1 MAKKLEMLYDG
12 KAKQIFATDD
22 PNLAII
28 HYKDNASAYK
38 GLKTGTIEGKGI
50 INNRVSNHLMK
61 MLEKHGIESHVVEQ
75 ISDRETLVRRVD
87 IIPVALVVRN
97 VAAGSL
103 ARRIGYEEG
112 TRLASTVVELCYK
125 SEELG
130 DPLINHTHVY
140 AMGLATPEEM
150 ETIEAMALKINRILS
165 DYLRTLDIEL
175 VDCKMEFGRY
185 EGRIVLADEI
195 SPDSGRF
202 WDIKTNEKLDKDR
215 FRWDLGEV
223 EEAYQE
229 VLNRILESEK
239 GK

>member
-22 PNLAII
+22 PKLAII
-28 HYKDNASAYK
+28 HYKDNTSAHN
-38 GLKTGTIEGKGI
+38 GLKTGMIEGKGI

-61 MLEKHGIESHVVEQ
+61 MLERHGIESHVVEQ
-75 ISDRETLVRRVD
+75 LSDRETLVRRVE
-87 IIPVALVVRN
+87 IIPVELVVRN
-97 VAAGSL
+97 IAAGSL
-103 ARRIGYEEG
+103 AKRIGYPEG
-112 TRLASTVVELCYK
+112 TRLASTVVDLCYK
-125 SEELG
+125 NEELG
-130 DPLINHTHVY
+130 DPMINHTHVY

-150 ETIEAMALKINRILS
+150 KTMETMALRINQILS
-165 DYLRTLDIEL
+165 DYLHTLDIEL

-185 EGRIVLADEI
+185 EGRILLADEI
-195 SPDSGRF
+195 SPDSGRL

-215 FRWDLGEV
+215 FRWDLGDV

-239 GK
+239 A

>member
-22 PNLAII
+22 LKLAII
-28 HYKDNASAYK
+28 HYKDNTSAYN
-38 GLKTGTIEGKGI
+38 GLKTGMIEGKGI

-61 MLEKHGIESHVVEQ
+61 MLERHGIESHVVEQ
-75 ISDRETLVRRVD
+75 ISDRDTLVRRVE
-87 IIPVALVVRN
+87 IIPVELVVRN
-97 VAAGSL
+97 IAAGSL
-103 ARRIGYEEG
+103 AKRIGYPEG

-125 SEELG
+125 NEELG
-130 DPLINHTHVY
+130 DPMINHTHVY

-150 ETIEAMALKINRILS
+150 KTMETMALRINQILS
-165 DYLRTLDIEL
+165 DYLHTLDIEL

-185 EGRIVLADEI
+185 EGRILLADEI
-195 SPDSGRF
+195 SPDSGRL

-215 FRWDLGEV
+215 FRWDLGDV

-239 GK
+239 A

>member
-22 PNLAII
+22 PKLAII
-28 HYKDNASAYK
+28 HYKDNTSAYN
-38 GLKTGTIEGKGI
+38 GLKTGMIEGKGI

-61 MLEKHGIESHVVEQ
+61 MLERHGIESHVVEQ
-75 ISDRETLVRRVD
+75 LSDRETLVRRVE
-87 IIPVALVVRN
+87 IIPVELVVRN
-97 VAAGSL
+97 IAAGSL
-103 ARRIGYEEG
+103 AKRIGYPEG

-125 SEELG
+125 NEELG
-130 DPLINHTHVY
+130 DPMINHTHVY

-150 ETIEAMALKINRILS
+150 KTMETMALRINQILS
-165 DYLRTLDIEL
+165 DYLHTLDIEL

-185 EGRIVLADEI
+185 EGRILLADEI
-195 SPDSGRF
+195 SPDSGRL

-215 FRWDLGEV
+215 FRWDLGDV

-239 GK
+239 A

>member
-22 PNLAII
+22 PKLAII
-28 HYKDNASAYK
+28 HYKDNTSAYN
-38 GLKTGTIEGKGI
+38 GLKTGMIEGKGI

-61 MLEKHGIESHVVEQ
+61 MLERHGIESHVVEQ
-75 ISDRETLVRRVD
+75 LSDRETLVRRVE
-87 IIPVALVVRN
+87 IIPVELVVRN
-97 VAAGSL
+97 IAAGSL
-103 ARRIGYEEG
+103 AKRIGYPEG

-125 SEELG
+125 NEELG
-130 DPLINHTHVY
+130 DPMINHTHVY

-150 ETIEAMALKINRILS
+150 KTMETMALKINQILS
-165 DYLRTLDIEL
+165 DYLHTLDIEL

-185 EGRIVLADEI
+185 EGRILLADEI
-195 SPDSGRF
+195 SPDSGRL

-215 FRWDLGEV
+215 FRWDLGDV

-239 GK
+239 A

>member
-22 PNLAII
+22 PKLAII
-28 HYKDNASAYK
+28 HYKDNTSAYN
-38 GLKTGTIEGKGI
+38 GLKTGKIEGKGI

-61 MLEKHGIESHVVEQ
+61 MLERHGIESHVVEQ
-75 ISDRETLVRRVD
+75 LSDRDTLVRRVE
-87 IIPVALVVRN
+87 IIPVELVVRN
-97 VAAGSL
+97 IAAGSL
-103 ARRIGYEEG
+103 AKRIGYPEG

-125 SEELG
+125 NEELG
-130 DPLINHTHVY
+130 DPMINHTHVY
-140 AMGLATPEEM
+140 AMGLATPEELKTM
-150 ETIEAMALKINRILS
+150 ETMALRINQILS
-165 DYLRTLDIEL
+165 DYLHTLDIEL

-185 EGRIVLADEI
+185 EGRILLADEI
-195 SPDSGRF
+195 SPDSGRL

-215 FRWDLGEV
+215 FRWDLGDV

-239 GK
+239 A

>member
-22 PNLAII
+22 PKLSII
-28 HYKDNASAYK
+28 HYKDNTSAYN
-38 GLKTGTIEGKGI
+38 GLKTGMIEGKGI

-61 MLEKHGIESHVVEQ
+61 MLERHGIESHVVEQ
-75 ISDRETLVRRVD
+75 LSDRETLVRRVE
-87 IIPVALVVRN
+87 IIPVELVVRN
-97 VAAGSL
+97 IAAGSL
-103 ARRIGYEEG
+103 AKRIGYPEG

-125 SEELG
+125 NEELG
-130 DPLINHTHVY
+130 DPMINHTHVY

-150 ETIEAMALKINRILS
+150 KTMETMALRINQILS
-165 DYLRTLDIEL
+165 DYLHTLDIEL

-185 EGRIVLADEI
+185 EGRILLADEI
-195 SPDSGRF
+195 SPDSGRL

-215 FRWDLGEV
+215 FRWDLGDV

-239 GK
+239 A

>member
-22 PNLAII
+22 PKLAII
-28 HYKDNASAYK
+28 HYKDNTSAYN
-38 GLKTGTIEGKGI
+38 GLKTGKIEGKGI

-61 MLEKHGIESHVVEQ
+61 MLERHGIESHVVEQ
-75 ISDRETLVRRVD
+75 LSDRDTLVRRVE
-87 IIPVALVVRN
+87 IIPVELVVRN
-97 VAAGSL
+97 IAAGSL
-103 ARRIGYEEG
+103 AKRIGYPEG

-125 SEELG
+125 NEELG
-130 DPLINHTHVY
+130 DPMINHTHVY

-150 ETIEAMALKINRILS
+150 KTMETMALRINQILS
-165 DYLRTLDIEL
+165 DYLHTLDIEL

-185 EGRIVLADEI
+185 EGRILLADEI
-195 SPDSGRF
+195 SPDSGRL

-215 FRWDLGEV
+215 FRWDLGDV

-239 GK
+239 A